1 MHATNTCTYLTARL
15 SLELNLVS
23 REMKKTIRFNK
34 IEREIQKTDLGSLK
48 DKNETKNNL
57 DLIPQKN
64 QEQKKK
70 TCKRK
75 NARNRMAVSREKL
88 FSESASSLRDPP
100 PTCSHSA
107 KKQKLLALSFLSA
120 NTLGTFTSANTTETK
135 SKGENRNFFFFL
147 LWCLQS
153 SSYQSITLYFLSI
166 SWAVS
171 IFILNINRSFEL
183 HIYATCHVIN

>member
-48 DKNETKNNL
+48 DKNETKKNL
-57 DLIPQKN
+57 DLIPPKN
-64 QEQKKK
+64 QEKKKKK

-100 PTCSHSA
+100 HPHAVIQQKNRNCWHYHFYLPIPWVHLLLLIQ
-107 KKQKLLALSFLSA
+107 QKLKVRVKTGIFFFSCCGVCSLPVIKALR
-120 NTLGTFTSANTTETK
+120 FTS
-135 SKGENRNFFFFL
+135 
-147 LWCLQS
+147 CQS
-153 SSYQSITLYFLSI
+153 LEQCQF
-166 SWAVS
+166 
-171 IFILNINRSFEL
+171 SF
-183 HIYATCHVIN
+183 